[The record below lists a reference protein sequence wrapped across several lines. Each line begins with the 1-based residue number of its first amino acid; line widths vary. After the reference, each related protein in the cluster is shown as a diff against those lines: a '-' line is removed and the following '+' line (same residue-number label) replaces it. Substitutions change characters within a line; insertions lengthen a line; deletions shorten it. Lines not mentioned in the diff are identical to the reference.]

1 MSNPFLDDA
10 REVKEEIMQQD
21 AEKIS
26 DITLKNIDI
35 NLLFPKEE
43 DRGRLLELIAKVNQG
58 TDANNQEKFLVENVR
73 NYAGLLIKLVK
84 ALA

>member
-10 REVKEEIMQQD
+10 RAVKEEIIQKD

-35 NLLFPKEE
+35 SLLFPKEE
-43 DRGRLLELIAKVNQG
+43 DRVYTPLQSDQLFRSM
-58 TDANNQEKFLVENVR
+58 TTT
-73 NYAGLLIKLVK
+73 
-84 ALA
+84 